1 MKKLLRPTT
10 QLEAHTLCKLDL
22 LPELSE
28 NIQKQRELNPQN
40 RAGRGWQSRTYTSQ
54 PFSWFES
61 VYRQVEAEQ
70 GTIDS
75 WWMNVNTQGEYTGW
89 HAHHRWPKVAVLY
102 VQVPGGDIEFRQGA
116 SYWMETPQAGDLLV
130 FAGDLEHRVRPN
142 PSEQVRISIAF
153 NFKN

>member
-1 MKKLLRPTT
+1 MIVEQGHIEVDSDLAEQILLQRR
-10 QLEAHTLCKLDL
+10 LD
-22 LPELSE
+22 
-28 NIQKQRELNPQN
+28 PQD
-40 RAGRGWQSRTYTSQ
+40 RSGRGWQSRTYTDQ
-54 PFSWFES
+54 PFPWFES
-61 VYRQVEAEQ
+61 MYRAVGAEQ

-89 HAHHRWPKVAVLY
+89 HAHHRWGKVAVLY

-116 SYWMETPQAGDLLV
+116 SYWTETPKAGDLLV

-142 PSEQVRISIAF
+142 PSKEVRISVAF